1 MRPFSEVRAFCPG
14 AALHFNILNLLVDV
28 MTFLKSV
35 FKAQE
40 MTKRKTFKIEIE
52 GIGEVPCHEGERML
66 VAIERAPL
74 HRQLAKLEQE
84 LPLACR
90 HKACHICKAKILS
103 GTYRQEKMTRSHISV
118 EEEVENIVLVCAT
131 YPQSDIVLKFC

>member
-1 MRPFSEVRAFCPG
+1 
-14 AALHFNILNLLVDV
+14 
-28 MTFLKSV
+28 MTFLKNV

-40 MTKRKTFKIEIE
+40 ATKRKSFKIEID
-52 GIGEVPCHEGERML
+52 GVGEALCNEGERML

-84 LPLACR
+84 LPITCR
-90 HKACHICKAKILS
+90 HKACLVCKAKVLS
-103 GTYRQEKMTRSHISV
+103 GSYRQEKMTRSHITV
-118 EEEVENIVLVCAT
+118 EEEVEDIILVCAT